1 VPVPYESRRAESRRA
16 AGLFRVPR
24 SCAPSPLLY
33 GPTSSSGA
41 SVAWVA
47 RLLGCQPA
55 DVPIIAAGA
64 AEAAEATPTFVPYL
78 AGERAPL
85 WNTEVRGLLLGL
97 AAEHGPPEI
106 ARAVMAG
113 TLLSARHVLDTVA
126 ETTGRQAGE
135 IEYAGRG
142 AGDPTWEA
150 LAMQT
155 LGAPVRFHSDPDI
168 SARGAAILAAIMT
181 GISLPEAIATLG
193 DRARSAEPS
202 PADLA
207 LGRTLIARYRQ
218 ASDAALGWWR
228 DTA

>member
-1 VPVPYESRRAESRRA
+1 
-16 AGLFRVPR
+16 VPR

-64 AEAAEATPTFVPYL
+64 AAATPTFVPYL
-78 AGERAPL
+78 SGERAPL
-85 WNTEVRGLLLGL
+85 WNTDVRGLLLGL

-126 ETTGRQAGE
+126 ETTGRPAGE

-155 LGAPVRFHSDPDI
+155 LGARVRFHSDPDM

-181 GISLPEAIATLG
+181 GISLPEATATLG

-218 ASDAALGWWR
+218 ASDAALGWLR